1 MADQPQVSPAF
12 AKVPVNPN
20 VQPEQ
25 TQAPAPAPTPAPV
38 PNPVPEQTPQ
48 FTQPQDKLQ
57 SWLNILNNTE
67 QPQPE
72 PAPQPAP
79 MPAPQPAPIP
89 APAPAP
95 APAPQQTQMP
105 QQNVQE
111 FMTLQQQ
118 NQQLQAQLAQ
128 QQQVIQNLMDANK
141 GYNDLKVQTA
151 ADNIQ
156 FGELGTVDADDA
168 KAIAAGIMKAL
179 DTQLAPIKEA
189 LAQQRS
195 YSEHV
200 SQMQDQKF
208 AQQQAK
214 AVINQIMQKHPD
226 FIELQTDPNYLRFVQ
241 QHDGSSSLT
250 YDAIAA
256 YEFQRGNANYIID
269 LVNKYKQQQ
278 PASSAITSV
287 APVQTAA
294 IPQPAQEQQ
303 VELPTLREL
312 NQWMQM
318 RRINQDQYRQLLQ
331 KIMASQKG

>member
-25 TQAPAPAPTPAPV
+25 PAQAPAPAPAPTP
-38 PNPVPEQTPQ
+38 EQPPQ

-57 SWLNILNNTE
+57 SWLNILNN
-67 QPQPE
+67 PE
-72 PAPQPAP
+72 SAQETPAPQ
-79 MPAPQPAPIP
+79 
-89 APAPAP
+89 PAP
-95 APAPQQTQMP
+95 APAPQPPAP
-105 QQNVQE
+105 QPPAPQPAPAPTPAPSVPPQNAQE
-111 FMTLQQQ
+111 FMALQQQ

-195 YSEHV
+195 YTEQF
-200 SQMQDQKF
+200 SQLQDQKF

-278 PASSAITSV
+278 PAASTLTTV

-294 IPQPAQEQQ
+294 IPQPAQEPQ

>member
-25 TQAPAPAPTPAPV
+25 APAPSPAPASAPTP
-38 PNPVPEQTPQ
+38 EQPPQ

-57 SWLNILNNTE
+57 SWLNILNN
-67 QPQPE
+67 PE
-72 PAPQPAP
+72 SEPAPAPQPAP
-79 MPAPQPAPIP
+79 VPTPAPAPQPAPVP
-89 APAPAP
+89 T
-95 APAPQQTQMP
+95 PAPQP
-105 QQNVQE
+105 QQPPQNAQE
-111 FMTLQQQ
+111 FMALQQQ

-195 YSEHV
+195 YTEQF
-200 SQMQDQKF
+200 SQLQDQKF

-278 PASSAITSV
+278 PAPSAITTV

-294 IPQPAQEQQ
+294 APQPAQEQQ

>member
-20 VQPEQ
+20 VQPES
-25 TQAPAPAPTPAPV
+25 TPAPAPAPQPAPS
-38 PNPVPEQTPQ
+38 PTPEPAPQ

-57 SWLNILNNTE
+57 SWLNILNN
-67 QPQPE
+67 PDS
-72 PAPQPAP
+72 APQPAP
-79 MPAPQPAPIP
+79 VPQ
-89 APAPAP
+89 PAP
-95 APAPQQTQMP
+95 APAPQPTPTPAPAP
-105 QQNVQE
+105 QQPPQNAQE
-111 FMTLQQQ
+111 FMALQQQ

-128 QQQVIQNLMDANK
+128 QNQVIQNLMDANK

-195 YSEHV
+195 YTEQF
-200 SQMQDQKF
+200 SQLQDQKF

-278 PASSAITSV
+278 PAPSALTTV

-294 IPQPAQEQQ
+294 VPQPAQEQQ